1 MSETFPPPPHEEVR
15 DQLQQGVSI
24 MSSSSSSRATEASAH
39 DQQSPSV
46 GQLRAGALGLPGV
59 VLLCVAAIAPAAS
72 MLFNVPRIDYTQAS
86 RQIGR
91 AAALALFFF
100 GVAYV
105 MITMVGLVSLK
116 SPQQPI
122 PDPFNFLMELLIVAM
137 APMYVAV
144 MVAVHAYADRV
155 TKIYSLM
162 ALALMIVCA
171 AITSSV
177 HFVMLT
183 VSRQVEFTSVSWM
196 PLFLS
201 WKWPSVIYALDILAW
216 DWFWGLS
223 LLFAALVFKGGRLQI
238 AVRIAMALSGVLS
251 LAGLLFLPF
260 GDMQLRMIGIF
271 GYAGLGPVVF
281 LLVAIVFG
289 RARSRSQEAA
299 RYLGPESG
307 SHNGRVHPQEAFK
320 EDSFKKKHTV

>member
-1 MSETFPPPPHEEVR
+1 MQHM
-15 DQLQQGVSI
+15 DQ
-24 MSSSSSSRATEASAH
+24 
-39 DQQSPSV
+39 
-46 GQLRAGALGLPGV
+46 
-59 VLLCVAAIAPAAS
+59 
-72 MLFNVPRIDYTQAS
+72 TQTS
-86 RQIGR
+86 RQLGR

-100 GVAYV
+100 GVAYAI
-105 MITMVGLVSLK
+105 ITFVGLVSLK

-122 PDPFNFLMELLIVAM
+122 PDPSNLLMELLIVVM
-137 APMYVAV
+137 APLYVAV
-144 MVAVHAYADRV
+144 MVAVHVYADRNV
-155 TKIYSLM
+155 KAYSLM

-183 VSRQVEFTSVSWM
+183 VSRQVAFTSVSWM

-223 LLFAALVFKGGRLQI
+223 LLFAALVFKGSRLQT
-238 AVRIAMALSGVLS
+238 AVRIAMAVSGVLS

-281 LLVAIVFG
+281 LLVALVFG
-289 RARSRSQEAA
+289 RAESRSQEAA
-299 RYLGPESG
+299 RSLGRELLPT
-307 SHNGRVHPQEAFK
+307 NGREHPQEGFK
-320 EDSFKKKHTV
+320 EDSFKEKHTV